1 MNFGSYFKNLRKSKH
16 ITQQQIATAIG
27 KSKMLVSGVE
37 TNKNAPFID
46 EDLKFIVDVLSLSE
60 EEERKLYKEAAKARG
75 KLPKY
80 LLDYLTESDEAYNLL
95 EMCAK
100 KNLGKDSL
108 VRIMQIMEECN

>member
-16 ITQQQIATAIG
+16 ITQQQIANAIG

-60 EEERKLYKEAAKARG
+60 EDERKLYKG
-75 KLPKY
+75 
-80 LLDYLTESDEAYNLL
+80 ESQRETPQIFVGLSY
-95 EMCAK
+95 
-100 KNLGKDSL
+100 
-108 VRIMQIMEECN
+108 RI